1 MKSRRATRQLF
12 AANPQAKALFDFGRK
27 GKSSVPEIALILHN
41 ITKQNKTER
50 MHIAPAPS

>member
-12 AANPQAKALFDFGRK
+12 AANPHAKVFVDFWRK
-27 GKSSVPEIALILHN
+27 GKCSVPETALILHN